1 MKREP
6 PIRRQVFVLTPD
18 EKKAVACVLGV
29 LVLGLATMR
38 YRAAHPRSVP
48 APVVEE
54 QEVTETPPAAKP
66 RKSASPRPR
75 RRKKAPPAPDEP

>member
-38 YRAAHPRSVP
+38 YRAAHPRA
-48 APVVEE
+48 APPPVAEE
-54 QEVTETPPAAKP
+54 QEVAETPATKP
-66 RKSASPRPR
+66 RKSATPRAR
-75 RRKKAPPAPDEP
+75 RRKKASPAGDEG